1 VLQLIASSNFL
12 TVNMAIAKQVG
23 NDAAILLAELA
34 SSQVYFEKQDM
45 LTDGMFFETVE
56 QIEENTNLTKYQ
68 QAKAVKRLENIGAL
82 KTKMK
87 GIPAKRYFFVDGEKI
102 GELVDRKKSKNFTTV
117 GQKTLPQEVKK
128 LDRNNKRETI
138 KETIKDINNIV
149 SDSSLS
155 EPVKD
160 KVIDFLA
167 YREEIRKPYRSERS
181 IKSLITQIEKQE
193 QAVGSIAVIR
203 VIDTTMQNGWQ
214 GLFWDKAQSPEVSK
228 SIQHHLDIE
237 SWGKQFEQ

>member
-1 VLQLIASSNFL
+1 MLQLIASTNFL

-68 QAKAVKRLENIGAL
+68 QAKAVKRLEDIGAL

-102 GELVDRKKSKNFTTV
+102 GELVDSKKSKNFTTV

-167 YREEIRKPYRSERS
+167 YREEIKKPYKSERS
-181 IKSLITQIEKQE
+181 IRSLITQIEKQE
-193 QAVGSIAVIR
+193 QAIGSIAVIS
-203 VIDTTMQNGWQ
+203 VIDKSIQNGWQ
-214 GLFWDKAQSPEVSK
+214 GLFWDKTTQQQNHSAADMAEIARMMDEGV
-228 SIQHHLDIE
+228 I
-237 SWGKQFEQ
+237 